1 MKSSDHLDDKAV
13 RMLGKLYTQLNKDGL
28 PDLLD
33 EGMDQVLHELEIDDS
48 KPFSESFFHA
58 VLTDFMIAVYEK
70 ALPLKRKLTREEAL
84 GESIALLERT
94 YRGNF
99 RDGYDGALQD
109 AEDSGMGG
117 IHEVLIK
124 MRDAMKSLEN
134 EKHLKRLVA
143 QYIDPADWDLKCR
156 ISEILLDRLKRF
168 FIDEITSA
176 PAFYW
181 ADQIVDLLLIDQET
195 TQLLAN
201 PPSPINRSR

>member
-1 MKSSDHLDDKAV
+1 MKSFDHSDDKAV
-13 RMLGKLYTQLNKDGL
+13 QLLNGLYTQLNKDGS

-33 EGMDQVLHELEIDDS
+33 EGLDKALHELEIDDS

-58 VLTDFMIAVYEK
+58 VLTDFMIAVYK
-70 ALPLKRKLTREEAL
+70 TALPLKRKLTREQAL

-94 YRGNF
+94 YRGTYK
-99 RDGYDGALQD
+99 DGYDGALQD
-109 AEDSGMGG
+109 AADSPMGG

-134 EKHLKRLVA
+134 EKHLRRLVA
-143 QYIDPADWDLKCR
+143 QYIVPADWDLKCR

-168 FIDEITSA
+168 FIHEITSA

-201 PPSPINRSR
+201 PPSPFNRS